1 MPFWKNWSIRTRLLL
16 ITLVPV
22 VYLFVSLVGYS
33 WRSHLLE
40 AREELAERG
49 QIVTTALAQSLEYN
63 VGARNLPG
71 LKQAIHGL
79 VQSDRS
85 IYRID
90 ILDANRRELVHESSQ
105 LAGEPESR
113 YFEAPIKKELIWV
126 TFTEGSGK
134 AQIDARMGSKSQ
146 DTVGYVQVRMSP
158 TNMLAKQ
165 NRRFYVELTMAL
177 LALLVSSALVY
188 FLSKSLTR
196 PLRKVVEALR
206 DIRSGYYGTQVAIT
220 SGGEIGELQASLNAM
235 AQSLKQATLDL
246 ENKVAARTRDL
257 EASRN
262 EAIKADAE
270 KRRLI
275 QKVHTIVE
283 DERKSIAIEIHD
295 ELNAA
300 LVGARLELERIAQ
313 LAAQLQTAQSAQGN
327 QGNQGNQG
335 DQGAPSTASALPE
348 IESKARAVIKLT
360 RELYANGRSLV
371 RRLRPEILEML
382 GLPGAVE
389 DMLKHYNA
397 NPESCRFVLDYAG
410 DFAQLES
417 ALAIS
422 AYRIIQE
429 ALSNIIKH
437 ANASHA
443 QVFLEVDAD
452 RGALLMEIDD
462 DGCGFDPGQT
472 SLGIGITGMRE
483 RVYAFDGTI
492 ALQSRPGQG
501 TRLEIALPL
510 RRGG

>member
-90 ILDANRRELVHESSQ
+90 ILDVNRHELVHESSQ
-105 LAGEPESR
+105 QAGEPESR

-134 AQIDARMGSKSQ
+134 AEIDARMGSKSQ

-165 NRRFYVELTMAL
+165 NRRFYIELTMAL
-177 LALLVSSALVY
+177 LALVVSGALVY

-196 PLRKVVEALR
+196 PLHKVVEALR

-235 AQSLKQATLDL
+235 TQSLKQATLDL

-313 LAAQLQTAQSAQGN
+313 LAAQLQTDQAAHADPADHATPSA
-327 QGNQGNQG
+327 
-335 DQGAPSTASALPE
+335 ASSLPE

-382 GLPGAVE
+382 GLSGAVE

-452 RGALLMEIDD
+452 RGVLLMEIDD
-462 DGCGFDPGQT
+462 DGCGFEPGQT

-501 TRLEIALPL
+501 TRIEIALPL